1 MDGGTNDKW
10 TNLYTIMFNYCK
22 TYKKQIQTKL
32 KKMFKIKPTCC
43 PGVGGLPPGVVSVE
57 TMLMQP
63 ERSKL
68 INVGFGQTKQCNLF
82 LYRVDQVGVGG
93 SVASPTE
100 PPHQAGHPH
109 PHPQDRGHG
118 QDGRGPHPAGVSSA
132 IDEWVGS
139 NILE

>member
-22 TYKKQIQTKL
+22 TYKKTNSNQI

-68 INVGFGQTKQCNLF
+68 INVGFGQT
-82 LYRVDQVGVGG
+82 
-93 SVASPTE
+93 
-100 PPHQAGHPH
+100 
-109 PHPQDRGHG
+109 
-118 QDGRGPHPAGVSSA
+118 
-132 IDEWVGS
+132 
-139 NILE
+139 

>member
-32 KKMFKIKPTCC
+32 KMFKIKPTCC

-68 INVGFGQTKQCNLF
+68 INVGFGQT
-82 LYRVDQVGVGG
+82 
-93 SVASPTE
+93 
-100 PPHQAGHPH
+100 
-109 PHPQDRGHG
+109 
-118 QDGRGPHPAGVSSA
+118 
-132 IDEWVGS
+132 
-139 NILE
+139 